1 MNPRCSGENKVEG
14 RKDTAIENFIE
25 RIRKARAL
33 GCSLSYL
40 GDDSRVCGKVFSDRI
55 MMSTK

>member
-1 MNPRCSGENKVEG
+1 MISRQIRLLKTGCYCNPV
-14 RKDTAIENFIE
+14 IE

-40 GDDSRVCGKVFSDRI
+40 GINSQMSKRFASRISILAK
-55 MMSTK
+55 